1 MSNQEI
7 ILNDIKYLKD
17 YGIKIKIYRN
27 VVEHDDDFI
36 VENNGIK
43 SNFNVTELKDFL
55 QNLKDQIDDLNE
67 QQAKKRRL
75 FRAMLLE
82 ASEEIAHRFSK
93 QVFTLSIGDND
104 DDK

>member
-7 ILNDIKYLKD
+7 ILNDLKYLKD
-17 YGIKIKIYRN
+17 YGVKIKIYHN
-27 VVEHDDDFI
+27 VEDSNDFI
-36 VENNGIK
+36 IENNGIK
-43 SNFNVTELKDFL
+43 SNFSAPELKDFF

-82 ASEEIAHRFSK
+82 ASEEIAHKFSK
-93 QVFTLSIGDND
+93 QVFTLSIGD
-104 DDK
+104 KE

>member
-7 ILNDIKYLKD
+7 ILSDLKYLKD
-17 YGIKIKIYRN
+17 CGVKLKIYHN
-27 VVEHDDDFI
+27 VEDANDFI
-36 VENNGIK
+36 IENNGIK
-43 SNFNVTELKDFL
+43 SNFKVTELKDFF
-55 QNLKDQIDDLNE
+55 QNLKDEIEDLNE

-82 ASEEIAHRFSK
+82 ASEEIAHKFSK

-104 DDK
+104 DNK